1 MAGHQGLLPRPADVS
16 IDGWKEHFALGETI
30 YLNGAAHGPLPSVA
44 IEAAEE
50 ALGWKR
56 DPSLID
62 DGVYF
67 TLPDRVRAAA
77 SPFFGVDAEEI
88 AVVTGASTGINLVV
102 GGLDWR
108 PGDHVIIPAGE
119 FPANYLPWFSLRP
132 RGVEVTVL
140 AGDRGVRV
148 EDIEAAMRDRTRVVA
163 LGHVNFASGYRIDI
177 DSVGEFCAERGVAF
191 VIDASQ
197 SFCAVPLNARRCA
210 ATVVSSAGYKWM
222 CSPYGTGVFY
232 VHPDWLERL
241 PVPNVNWE
249 SVSGA
254 EDFNNLT
261 NLELT
266 YRPGAARHDAPETAS
281 FMNCMAMAA
290 SLELLGSIG
299 AESIFEHSTAL
310 LDRLIEGLPPGFES
324 GSDLAP
330 AHRSTIL
337 RVVGGDPGATAAA
350 YQRCL
355 SAGISVSL
363 RENGIR
369 VAPGVWNSSEDID
382 RLLEVLGGG

>member
-1 MAGHQGLLPRPADVS
+1 MSCA
-16 IDGWKEHFALGETI
+16 GWKEHFALGQTI

-50 ALGWKR
+50 ALSWKR

-62 DGVYF
+62 DSVYF

-77 SPFFGVDAEEI
+77 APFFGADAEEI

-102 GGLDWR
+102 AGLDWR

-132 RGVEVTVL
+132 KGVEITVL

-148 EDIEAAMRDRTRVVA
+148 EDIESAMCDRTRVVA

-177 DSVGEFCAERGVAF
+177 DSVGGLCAERGVAF

-197 SFCAVPLNARRCA
+197 SLCAVPLSSRRCA
-210 ATVVSSAGYKWM
+210 ATVVSAAGYKWM
-222 CSPYGTGVFY
+222 CSPYGTGLFY
-232 VHPDWLERL
+232 VHPDWLQRL

-261 NLELT
+261 TLELT

-281 FMNCMAMAA
+281 FTNCMAMAA
-290 SLELLGSIG
+290 SLEFLGSIG
-299 AESIFEHSTAL
+299 AESIFEHSRAL
-310 LDRLIEGLPPGFES
+310 LDRLIDGLPPGFES
-324 GSDLAP
+324 GSDLDP
-330 AHRSTIL
+330 THRSTIL
-337 RVVGGDPGATAAA
+337 RIVGENPGATAVA

-369 VAPGVWNSSEDID
+369 VAPGVWNSSDDID
-382 RLLEVLGGG
+382 CLLEVLRGG